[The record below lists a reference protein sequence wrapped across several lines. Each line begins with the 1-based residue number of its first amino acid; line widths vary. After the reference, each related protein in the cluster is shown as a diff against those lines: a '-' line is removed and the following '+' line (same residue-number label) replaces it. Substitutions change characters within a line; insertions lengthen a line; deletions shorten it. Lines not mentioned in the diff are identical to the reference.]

1 MLTPQVDMQV
11 DHAPVLEGGKL
22 AKQRVIRGPTRD
34 AISCRQ
40 HHLRT
45 FSEDPSDAS
54 TCNDARGGDLAICA
68 KSINQSLLE
77 WLRPVRCR
85 CSVLA
90 PFSQRSER
98 PGPKHVQPTFRTVPE
113 SRLRHLSPLSAVCVT
128 VLTHHSE
135 WSFLRGPLSQLGFG

>member
-77 WLRPVRCR
+77 WLPCTVY
-85 CSVLA
+85 VLR
-90 PFSQRSER
+90 FGS
-98 PGPKHVQPTFRTVPE
+98 VQPTFRTARPQT
-113 SRLRHLSPLSAVCVT
+113 RSANVQN
-128 VLTHHSE
+128 
-135 WSFLRGPLSQLGFG
+135 GPRIPFAAS